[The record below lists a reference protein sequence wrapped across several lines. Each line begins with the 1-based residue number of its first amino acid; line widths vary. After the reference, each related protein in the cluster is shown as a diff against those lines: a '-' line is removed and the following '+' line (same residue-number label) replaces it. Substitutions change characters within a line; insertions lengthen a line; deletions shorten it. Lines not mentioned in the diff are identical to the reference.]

1 MRLHSEELIFLFFFL
16 YRWTMKGEEWL
27 PKRMGIENQSQ
38 LAVMAVYL
46 HQVYVFFIFL
56 CVSFC
61 FCFCWKSSILLV
73 MIKLF
78 YYLTIYT
85 LYYISASNVEVR
97 LPMGD
102 QEAGIF
108 SSNLVVSSN
117 DIRFKHQRR
126 AVRIDEVCRFVFPL
140 GFIIFNVCYWN
151 YYKSEDPIY

>member
-1 MRLHSEELIFLFFFL
+1 
-16 YRWTMKGEEWL
+16 MKEEEWL

-46 HQVYVFFIFL
+46 HQVYVFFFIYFYATFFF
-56 CVSFC
+56 VSVEYHLSLF
-61 FCFCWKSSILLV
+61 LLV
-73 MIKLF
+73 IIKLF

>member
-1 MRLHSEELIFLFFFL
+1 
-16 YRWTMKGEEWL
+16 MKGEEWL

-46 HQVYVFFIFL
+46 HQVYVFFIYFYAYTFFF
-56 CVSFC
+56 VSVEYHLSLF
-61 FCFCWKSSILLV
+61 LLV
-73 MIKLF
+73 IIKLF